1 MDGVTLGGIIA
12 VTFAVQ
18 EIVMWCGMRRAWKLG
33 VRSGWIAGQYPDLAS
48 PDVRREIEQMHQEW
62 ELRRQRGK

>member
-1 MDGVTLGGIIA
+1 MDGVTWGIIGLTVA
-12 VTFAVQ
+12 VLQ
-18 EIVMWCGMRRAWKLG
+18 IVLWSGMRRAWKLG

-48 PDVRREIEQMHQEW
+48 PDTRREIEQMHQEC